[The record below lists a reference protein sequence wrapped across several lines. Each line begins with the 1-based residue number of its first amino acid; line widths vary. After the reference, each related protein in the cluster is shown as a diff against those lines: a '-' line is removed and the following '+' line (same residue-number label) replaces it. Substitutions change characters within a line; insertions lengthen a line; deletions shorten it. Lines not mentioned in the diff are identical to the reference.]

1 MPSAKTS
8 TVPTRPLNPLAGL
21 LSYLVPGLGQIWQGR
36 VGKGLLFMVCIYT
49 LFFYGVYHGRGSVQI
64 SHVTYRVSSN
74 VYLPDT
80 ATEGDRPFSLP
91 TLAVNLYN
99 RPQFVGQFWVGIAAW
114 PAIIQYMSFDRKAS
128 EDLDSEITQLA
139 KELSNPS
146 DPEQIAE
153 KKTKLEELERDP
165 RRRHPLLGEFQREPS
180 ATSINAV
187 HTSRNKRL
195 ELAWV
200 YTVIAGVLNIMVIYD
215 AVAGPAF
222 LLAASARKGAA

>member
-1 MPSAKTS
+1 
-8 TVPTRPLNPLAGL
+8 
-21 LSYLVPGLGQIWQGR
+21 
-36 VGKGLLFMVCIYT
+36 
-49 LFFYGVYHGRGSVQI
+49 
-64 SHVTYRVSSN
+64 SN

-114 PAIIQYMSFDRKAS
+114 PAIIQYMSYDRKAS
-128 EDLDSEITQLA
+128 EELDTAIIQMT
-139 KELSNPS
+139 KELKNLS
-146 DPEQIAE
+146 DPEKMDE
-153 KKTKLEELERDP
+153 KRKELESLERDP
-165 RRRHPLLGEFQREPS
+165 RRRHALLGEFQREPS

-215 AVAGPAF
+215 AVA
-222 LLAASARKGAA
+222 